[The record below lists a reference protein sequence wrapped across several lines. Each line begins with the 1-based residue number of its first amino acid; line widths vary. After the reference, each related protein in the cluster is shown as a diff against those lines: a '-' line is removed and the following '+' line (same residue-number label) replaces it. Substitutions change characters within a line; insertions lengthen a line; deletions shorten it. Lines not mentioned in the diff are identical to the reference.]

1 MLRVFVPIFP
11 GHVPR
16 NGVSIATTRQGPP
29 RSEASNGLAFHL
41 AKRNTCLGVDTS
53 SYRCSRPVKAS
64 SAHSACL
71 HNLPHTFFREL
82 HPPITICV
90 IFSSPSPF
98 FAYKSV
104 KITVLPGTG
113 EKQTLRPRRN
123 NADVTRKRKATFFD
137 SPALATPTTTTT
149 LAHRPFPS
157 LHQPPAP
164 WKNNQ
169 RRGTSDVLARERVA
183 NFNYSHRDLP
193 RQKLRRAL
201 LFRLIPGLGLPS
213 SSRQNQT
220 SQTAG
225 PNEAALQIG
234 CATKAG
240 LEGHSSSFDATRR
253 KIKIK
258 RQSPETKAPS
268 KFIETMHTQSGNGCF
283 LADRT
288 IRTAGRTQLRL

>member
-1 MLRVFVPIFP
+1 MRVFVPIFP

-169 RRGTSDVLARERVA
+169 RRGPATSSHA
-183 NFNYSHRDLP
+183 NV
-193 RQKLRRAL
+193 
-201 LFRLIPGLGLPS
+201 
-213 SSRQNQT
+213 
-220 SQTAG
+220 SQTLIIVIAICHARNYEG
-225 PNEAALQIG
+225 LCCFVSFLASACPLPPG
-234 CATKAG
+234 KTKHRK
-240 LEGHSSSFDATRR
+240 LPVQTRR
-253 KIKIK
+253 RFRSVAPRK
-258 RQSPETKAPS
+258 RAWRDTLPAS
-268 KFIETMHTQSGNGCF
+268 TQHEEK
-283 LADRT
+283 
-288 IRTAGRTQLRL
+288 